1 LKGKIKM
8 GYLNNTGLQRFWN
21 GIKGKF
27 VRTVNG
33 VGPDSNGN
41 VQVPGGVT
49 LGNRGVF
56 YGTCDTAA
64 ATVEKAVVCPD
75 FAANDLV
82 AGSVVM
88 VFFSVT
94 NSGAV
99 ANLTLNVNSTGAKS
113 IKYISNGS
121 YANIPSAG
129 YLKANQIY
137 QFTFDGTYW
146 VVEMNYDTNN
156 NAYRIY
162 MADAKLKPFTNLYRY
177 MICFTKDEQTILP
190 VNAVSNTV
198 ATGKQLTT
206 EAFDPFGPIWYYNT
220 TTTVNAGSNAGS
232 LYYYANT
239 IDLRYSFN
247 TAKTLTASENVY
259 IVCDPQSDGKV
270 KLASNPISQSLPTT
284 EDGKVYILLGTTYDT
299 YRVSLHP
306 IHPIYYYFSGAL
318 RQWTNASVIK
328 TDSSSGTHG
337 CSIVVY
343 DSSNG
348 YPKKSNVEF
357 SVTAENA
364 DSMVLTK
371 YGTWKPIGSQVI
383 NLTPTW
389 IGNSASGGFA
399 GFGWDYIN
407 DRLNAKIDI
416 IFSVKKGNDQIIFHC
431 QHYEP
436 ELEPVVYSRTM
447 LFTSEHDD
455 SGYYTLMK
463 STSGANTYK
472 IQFVKSKIELLTK
485 NSPLV
490 YTELT
495 KTRDGMDS
503 MTLRIKMHGLSYLT
517 GTPYIFVYVCCDRR
531 RGSYRWRHP
540 DDPENFV
547 DIKENDGHFHPYGYY
562 SLVGQHLAGDDAK
575 PIYPAQPSWMP
586 AHSATFEGRTY
597 NLAGCLD
604 TELALSDYQS
614 VIYNDPEDSS
624 VKVLPIKLNQWITP
638 FIKPIGVSSGQQ
650 YVTWSETGIV
660 GAQRTAAPMLFKFV
674 LAEWNAG
681 SGFSIVGTTNN
692 ILAIGFRKSYEPNLV
707 YAQAP
712 VNISSES
719 LYISIR

>member
-1 LKGKIKM
+1 M

-41 VQVPGGVT
+41 VQVSGGVT

-56 YGTCDTAA
+56 YGTCNTAA

-129 YLKANQIY
+129 YLKTNQIY

-220 TTTVNAGSNAGS
+220 TSTVNAGSKAGS

-247 TAKTLTASENVY
+247 TANTLTASQNVY
-259 IVCDPQSDGKV
+259 IVCDPQSNGNV
-270 KLASNPISQSLPTT
+270 KLASNPISQYLPITD
-284 EDGKVYILLGTTYDT
+284 DGKVYILLGTAYDT

-306 IHPIYYYFSGAL
+306 IHPIYYYANGTI
-318 RQWTNASVIK
+318 RKWTNAIPPKVHFVNA
-328 TDSSSGTHG
+328 TDISWSQDGSSAQSLSDTTRAQILSWLTNGEFVVLSITTSTSDPIWLYPDNDDSGDIYF
-337 CSIVVY
+337 CSLTTANGASAHYYEADISDGSTESHCDIARITMNIVP
-343 DSSNG
+343 SG
-348 YPKKSNVEF
+348 G
-357 SVTAENA
+357 TTGQ
-364 DSMVLTK
+364 VLTK
-371 YGTWKPIGSQVI
+371 T
-383 NLTPTW
+383 
-389 IGNSASGGFA
+389 ASGYA
-399 GFGWDYIN
+399 W
-407 DRLNAKIDI
+407 
-416 IFSVKKGNDQIIFHC
+416 Q
-431 QHYEP
+431 
-436 ELEPVVYSRTM
+436 
-447 LFTSEHDD
+447 
-455 SGYYTLMK
+455 
-463 STSGANTYK
+463 
-472 IQFVKSKIELLTK
+472 
-485 NSPLV
+485 
-490 YTELT
+490 
-495 KTRDGMDS
+495 
-503 MTLRIKMHGLSYLT
+503 
-517 GTPYIFVYVCCDRR
+517 
-531 RGSYRWRHP
+531 
-540 DDPENFV
+540 
-547 DIKENDGHFHPYGYY
+547 
-562 SLVGQHLAGDDAK
+562 SL
-575 PIYPAQPSWMP
+575 P
-586 AHSATFEGRTY
+586 TY
-597 NLAGCLD
+597 NG
-604 TELALSDYQS
+604 
-614 VIYNDPEDSS
+614 
-624 VKVLPIKLNQWITP
+624 
-638 FIKPIGVSSGQQ
+638 GVS
-650 YVTWSETGIV
+650 
-660 GAQRTAAPMLFKFV
+660 
-674 LAEWNAG
+674 
-681 SGFSIVGTTNN
+681 
-692 ILAIGFRKSYEPNLV
+692 
-707 YAQAP
+707 
-712 VNISSES
+712 
-719 LYISIR
+719 